1 MAPSESRGRKRLART
16 GLRVSDRTIEPA
28 SAMVTVRAIGNR
40 ADGDV
45 FVVRP
50 ESFGNLLERQSVLE
64 QPVSVESHL
73 ILLFVAAPTIDFGNT
88 AHRSQLRFDDP
99 IVNRSQFG
107 QSLDTLLLG
116 HFRFAITDGVGRS
129 ADAGQQRPTAIETPK
144 RGARLARF
152 ADPNERGA
160 VRRHAGR
167 KHSTNPASQGTAVPS
182 PATTECR
189 PENCDCSIPA

>member
-1 MAPSESRGRKRLART
+1 MAMAPSESRGRKRLART

-73 ILLFVAAPTIDFGNT
+73 ILLFVAAPNY
-88 AHRSQLRFDDP
+88 
-99 IVNRSQFG
+99 
-107 QSLDTLLLG
+107 
-116 HFRFAITDGVGRS
+116 
-129 ADAGQQRPTAIETPK
+129 
-144 RGARLARF
+144 
-152 ADPNERGA
+152 
-160 VRRHAGR
+160 
-167 KHSTNPASQGTAVPS
+167 
-182 PATTECR
+182 
-189 PENCDCSIPA
+189 